1 MSRLSSAAP
10 REPGRHDSLFDH
22 LLTTEELAAW
32 RRDHRLVLRGA
43 CGGATLERIRAWTD
57 ELAGWPETPGKWMA
71 YYERHALD
79 DTQMLCRIE
88 NFIPYHA
95 GYRDLIQGP
104 GLMALL
110 GALMGEEAVLFKE
123 KINFKLPGGAG
134 FAPHQDAPAFAS
146 FGHRYHVT
154 MMVAI
159 DEATTENGC
168 LEFAPA
174 TEVGEVLTPA
184 SDGTIAPDVVASMP
198 WTPLETH
205 AGDVVFF
212 DSYIPHRSPAN
223 TSGAARRATYV
234 TYNRLAEGDVRAAYF
249 ATKRQAFPPE
259 CERVQGVDYSQSGGT
274 FNLGNPIR

>member
-1 MSRLSSAAP
+1 MSPPPSAAS
-10 REPGRHDSLFDH
+10 REPGLGETLFNH
-22 LLTTEELAAW
+22 VLTVDELAAW

-43 CGGATLERIRAWTD
+43 CAGEALEQIRAWTD

-71 YYERHALD
+71 YYERHAQD
-79 DTQMLCRIE
+79 DTRMLCRIE
-88 NFIPYHA
+88 NFIPYHQ
-95 GYRDLIQGP
+95 GYQALIQGP
-104 GLMALL
+104 
-110 GALMGEEAVLFKE
+110 ALMTLLSALMDEQAVLFKE

-146 FGHRYHVT
+146 FGHRYHIT

-159 DEATTENGC
+159 DDATTQNGC
-168 LEFAPA
+168 LEFAPP
-174 TEVGEVLTPA
+174 TGIGELLTPA
-184 SDGTIAPDVVASMP
+184 SDGTIAPEVVASMP
-198 WTPLETH
+198 WTPLETQ

-259 CERVQGVDYSQSGGT
+259 CERVEGVDYSQSGGT